1 MDSENLNKASE
12 YASSIRRCVSDIE
25 HHDSVLY
32 VLKDA
37 GLSINI
43 HFSSDNLGNRKQVSV
58 NLRPWSEKDNHELDE
73 AMLDVLTSYHMK
85 KKSLAEKELECLL
98 VRGFQ
103 G

>member
-37 GLSINI
+37 GLIISI
-43 HFSSDNLGNRKQVSV
+43 HFSSDNLMNRKQVAV
-58 NLRPWSEKDNHELDE
+58 NLRPWSEKDNHDLDE
-73 AMLDVLTSYHMK
+73 TMLDVLTSYHMK
-85 KKSLAEKELECLL
+85 KKSLAEKALECLL

-103 G
+103 S

>member
-1 MDSENLNKASE
+1 MDSENLNKAIE
-12 YASSIRRCVSDIE
+12 YASSISRCVSDIE

-32 VLKDA
+32 ILKDA
-37 GLSINI
+37 GLIINI
-43 HFSSDNLGNRKQVSV
+43 QFSSGNLGNRKQVNV
-58 NLRPWSEKDNHELDE
+58 NLMPWSKKDSHELDE
-73 AMLDVLTSYHMK
+73 TMLDVLNSYHMK